1 MSDQAPAELEAPASN
16 TAPRMTGKGRWGD
29 LGLRAA
35 SAVILA
41 PLALAVI
48 WIGGTPWTVAL
59 VLLAGGLML
68 EIQKLFDLHG
78 RRTWPGAA
86 LAMLAVLLGGAGLWI
101 AALSVLAIGAALLRG
116 GIAPDRKGP
125 AFGLAYIGL
134 GALSLLWLRG
144 RPEGDWEVL
153 FIILIV
159 WASDIGAYM
168 AGRLIGGPK
177 LAPAISPGKTWSGA
191 AGGLVCAALAG
202 FLIASATGGAAGN
215 AALIAALL
223 SIAGQAGDLLESQLK
238 RRAGVKDSG
247 HLIPGHGGLFDR
259 LDAVI
264 AAAPMAAFFA
274 LIAQTGARLWQ

>member
-1 MSDQAPAELEAPASN
+1 MSDQAHAKLDGPARVG
-16 TAPRMTGKGRWGD
+16 TPRVPVKGRWSD

-35 SAVILA
+35 SALILA
-41 PLALAVI
+41 PLALAII
-48 WIGGTPWTVAL
+48 WIGGTLWAVAL
-59 VLLAGGLML
+59 ALLAGGLML

-78 RRTWPGAA
+78 SRVWPGAA
-86 LAMLAVLLGGAGLWI
+86 LAMLALLLGGAGFWI
-101 AALSVLAIGAALLRG
+101 AALAILAVGAALLRG

-125 AFGLAYIGL
+125 AFSLAYIGL

-144 RPEGDWEVL
+144 RPSGMSEVL

-177 LAPAISPGKTWSGA
+177 LAPTISPGKTWSGA
-191 AGGLVCAALAG
+191 AGGLVAAAAAG
-202 FLIASATGGAAGN
+202 LLVASATGEAEFGAALV
-215 AALIAALL
+215 ASLI

-247 HLIPGHGGLFDR
+247 KIIPGHGGLFDR

-264 AAAPMAAFFA
+264 AAAPVAAFFA